1 MRSFRLPQPRAAWAD
16 CRAECFDS
24 MLQMGRFDVR
34 RRPAQFERVSAVRR
48 SGAARRTCSCA
59 RVHLRLELD
68 AQGVPTG
75 AEAHAETDDAR
86 AVGVHAADLLEHPL
100 PTHVVETGLEER
112 VLFGVQHDL
121 YAHPPGRLGPL
132 AWPLHTGALDA
143 GRVTP
148 GAHLAL
154 AAAAGLRDRGL
165 DRVERRPAGAL
176 RTHKTSLPAIEVG
189 LVAQQEEEHRVDRG
203 VTREVADGV
212 AVDVRLRVFV
222 RRTDALP
229 AVVRERGRGDS
240 VDLPA
245 ELVEPDFY
253 TARTRSLGEERLG
266 SAAKGVPERLLDTA
280 QVGDAGVRPAVALQ
294 QRISVVIRIR
304 VVRELVHDRPLAAAR
319 PIRLSESVDEADGGG
334 RDVVRSTRPV
344 AATG

>member
-1 MRSFRLPQPRAAWAD
+1 
-16 CRAECFDS
+16 
-24 MLQMGRFDVR
+24 MLQMGRFGVS
-34 RRPAQFERVSAVRR
+34 RRPLSSSELAP
-48 SGAARRTCSCA
+48 SGEAELRGEPALARA
-59 RVHLRLELD
+59 VHLRLELD

-165 DRVERRPAGAL
+165 DRVERRPAGAI

-212 AVDVRLRVFV
+212 AVDVRLRGF
-222 RRTDALP
+222 
-229 AVVRERGRGDS
+229 
-240 VDLPA
+240 
-245 ELVEPDFY
+245 
-253 TARTRSLGEERLG
+253 RSSHGCSPG
-266 SAAKGVPERLLDTA
+266 
-280 QVGDAGVRPAVALQ
+280 
-294 QRISVVIRIR
+294 
-304 VVRELVHDRPLAAAR
+304 
-319 PIRLSESVDEADGGG
+319 
-334 RDVVRSTRPV
+334 RSTRTRPRR
-344 AATG
+344 